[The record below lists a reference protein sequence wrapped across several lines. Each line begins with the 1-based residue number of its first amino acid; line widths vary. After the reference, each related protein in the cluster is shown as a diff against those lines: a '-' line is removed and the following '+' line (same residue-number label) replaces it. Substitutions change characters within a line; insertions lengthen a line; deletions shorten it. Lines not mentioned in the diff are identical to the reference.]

1 MPGTIGG
8 TIRSLFAPDRRE
20 GTSQQVLLPYRALGG
35 VTLQVFRQYVEPL
48 VDPPA
53 QMLPCEHPAAPAEE
67 ERQHPAHHQNP

>member
-8 TIRSLFAPDRRE
+8 TIRSLFAPDRR
-20 GTSQQVLLPYRALGG
+20 VLLPYRALGG

-67 ERQHPAHHQNP
+67 ERQQPAHHQNP